1 MTLLRAETSTYRKI
15 YVIEDVTEQRHSARN
30 KARTPKFHIASDSG
44 RTFGVDI

>member
-15 YVIEDVTEQRHSARN
+15 YVIEDVTEQLHPARN
-30 KARTPKFHIASDSG
+30 KARTPKLYVVSDSG